1 MQFRTMHLADLI
13 PADYNPRKALR
24 PGDREYEK
32 LRRSLEEFGC
42 VDPLIWNTRTNR
54 LVGGHQRLTVM
65 RDLGWTE
72 AEISVVDLPEEKEK
86 ALNIALNKISGE
98 WDMDRLRDLLIEL
111 QAADIDVTLTG
122 FDTEEL
128 ADILPKDQDG
138 EPEEDGFDAAAE
150 AVKIVNPVTRP
161 GDLYLLGVHR
171 LLCGESEDAAA
182 MACLMVSRL
191 ADLVWTDPPYNVDY
205 HNDRGEG
212 LENDN
217 LPPALF
223 QEMITAAFR
232 NICDHTRE
240 GGCFYVSH
248 SDVGGLIFRSALI
261 ASGFLMKQ
269 CLIWVKSGAVLGRQD
284 YNWKHEPI
292 LYGWK
297 PGRAHYFCMDYTLT
311 TVIDE
316 DVDISKLKREDL
328 AALVK
333 ELRKC
338 QATTVLREDR
348 PSRNP
353 LHPTQKPIP
362 LVGRMIRNSTPN
374 RPGVLVLDGFGG
386 SGTTL
391 MACEQMG
398 RECFMMEKDPV
409 YCDVIVKRWEQ
420 FTGRKA
426 YLIPSGVGEGAAIQA
441 ENLGGVIPAE
451 VAG

>member
-1 MQFRTMHLADLI
+1 MQFRTMLIASLI
-13 PADYNPRKALR
+13 PADYNPRKALK
-24 PGDREYEK
+24 PGDKEYEK

-42 VDPLIWNTRTNR
+42 VDPLIWNERTGH
-54 LVGGHQRLTVM
+54 LVGGHQRLSVLK
-65 RDLGWTE
+65 DLGWTE
-72 AEISVVDLPEEKEK
+72 TQVSIVDLPEEKEK
-86 ALNIALNKISGE
+86 ALNIALNKISGD

-111 QAADIDVTLTG
+111 ESADIDVTLTG
-122 FDTEEL
+122 FDTEEIS
-128 ADILPKDQDG
+128 DILPKDQDRD
-138 EPEEDGFDAAAE
+138 PEEDGFDAAAE
-150 AVKIVNPVTRP
+150 AAKIVNPVTRP
-161 GDLYLLGVHR
+161 GDLYILGSHR
-171 LLCGESEDAAA
+171 LLCGESEDATA
-182 MACLMVSRL
+182 MDRLMNGRL

-223 QEMITAAFR
+223 EAMIISAFQ
-232 NICDHTRE
+232 NICGHTRE
-240 GGCFYVSH
+240 GGCIYVSH
-248 SDVGGLIFRSALI
+248 SDIGGITFRTALI
-261 ASGFLMKQ
+261 AAGFLLKQ

-297 PGRAHYFCMDYTLT
+297 PGRAHFFCMDYTLT

-316 DVDISKLKREDL
+316 DVDISKMKREDL
-328 AALVK
+328 VALVK

-348 PSRNP
+348 PSRNA
-353 LHPTQKPIP
+353 LHPTQKPVP

-374 RPGVLVLDGFGG
+374 RTGVLVLDGFGG

-391 MACEQMG
+391 ITCEQMG
-398 RECFMMEKDPV
+398 RDCYTMEKDPV

-420 FTGRKA
+420 FTGR
-426 YLIPSGVGEGAAIQA
+426 QA
-441 ENLGGVIPAE
+441 ELII
-451 VAG
+451 

>member
-1 MQFRTMHLADLI
+1 MVPIGDLKPNPRNPNTHPEKQIVLLARIIEAHGWRVPITVSTRSGMIVRGHGRYEAACRLGCAEVPVDFQDYVSDAEEWQDLLADNRIAELSQI
-13 PADYNPRKALR
+13 DESILR
-24 PGDREYEK
+24 GILKDFDLDIELTGYDLEY
-32 LRRSLEEFGC
+32 
-42 VDPLIWNTRTNR
+42 
-54 LVGGHQRLTVM
+54 
-65 RDLGWTE
+65 
-72 AEISVVDLPEEKEK
+72 AE
-86 ALNIALNKISGE
+86 
-98 WDMDRLRDLLIEL
+98 DLL
-111 QAADIDVTLTG
+111 AARDDV
-122 FDTEEL
+122 E
-128 ADILPKDQDG
+128 AQ
-138 EPEEDGFDAAAE
+138 EDGFDAAAE
-150 AVKIVNPVTRP
+150 AAKIIDPITCP
-161 GDLYLLGVHR
+161 GDLYLLGGHR

-182 MACLMVSRL
+182 MARLMDVRL

-223 QEMITAAFR
+223 QEMISSAFR
-232 NICDHTRE
+232 NICRHTRE

-248 SDVGGLIFRSALI
+248 SDVGGLIFRSALV

-328 AALVK
+328 VALVK
-333 ELRKC
+333 EMRKC
-338 QATTVLREDR
+338 QATTVIREDR
-348 PSRNP
+348 PSRNA

-391 MACEQMG
+391 MTCEQMG
-398 RECFMMEKDPV
+398 RDCCMMEKDPV

-420 FTGRKA
+420 FTGKKA
-426 YLIPSGVGEGAAIQA
+426 ELLSGGGREGGYIKT
-441 ENLGGVIPAE
+441 EDLGGMVPVQA
-451 VAG
+451 AG